1 MHPLDRIE
9 IVTRLATPLAASL
22 GLEIWGVEITS
33 SSRPLVRVYVDVPDL
48 LLPSIE
54 EPVEDTDKTV
64 ISHPV
69 GAASG
74 NNADSAARPGVNID
88 QCAELSRLLGLSLDV
103 EDIFV
108 SGWTLEVSSPGL
120 ERPFF
125 HLDQMRPYLGREI
138 EATLSAPLDT
148 WPGRK
153 KFCGILQQ
161 IENGCFTLDLPLIPV
176 AKRRADEPASVSIPW
191 SCVRKASL
199 VHIFPEPGA
208 KKGGTGN

>member
-9 IVTRLATPLAASL
+9 IINRLATPLAASL
-22 GLEIWGVEITS
+22 GLEIWGVEITG
-33 SSRPLVRVYVDVPDL
+33 SSRPLVRVYVDVPGL
-48 LLPSIE
+48 SSSIE
-54 EPVEDTDKTV
+54 EPVEDTGETV
-64 ISHPV
+64 AGH
-69 GAASG
+69 AART
-74 NNADSAARPGVNID
+74 AAESAADTAAGPGVSID

-103 EDIFV
+103 EDIFA

-125 HLDQMRPYLGREI
+125 HLDQMCPYLGREI

-176 AKRRADEPASVSIPW
+176 ARRRADEPASVSIPW
-191 SCVRKASL
+191 SGVRKASL
-199 VHIFPEPGA
+199 VHVFPEPGA
-208 KKGGTGN
+208 KKGGTRN